1 MLSRL
6 YITPPDSIDEIS
18 AHIRRSW
25 YAGGRIVSY
34 EIFDISRAIV
44 NEWSNLTI
52 ETIRSWP
59 PGQPYLALHD
69 ISHRGVA
76 MKYSGL
82 HLNIINPAIT
92 EEGKER
98 LCDLIKEGMTFHGYI
113 APLVSI
119 HFSGY
124 FTRVLTAKEL
134 QRQSAPNI
142 QHKIFTEREA
152 ALRWLEGAIKL
163 KKG

>member
-1 MLSRL
+1 MMPGL
-6 YITPPDSIDEIS
+6 YMTLPDSVDAIS

-25 YAGGRIVSY
+25 YAEGRIVAY
-34 EIFDISRAIV
+34 EILDISRVIV

-92 EEGKER
+92 DEGKQR
-98 LCDLIKEGMTFHGYI
+98 LFELLKDDVYFHGYI
-113 APLVSI
+113 APLVSV

-134 QRQSAPNI
+134 QRHSTPNM

-152 ALRWLEGAIKL
+152 ALRWLEGAIRPQ
-163 KKG
+163 KG

>member
-1 MLSRL
+1 M
-6 YITPPDSIDEIS
+6 TPPDSVDEIS

-25 YAGGRIVSY
+25 YAERCIVSY
-34 EIFDISRAIV
+34 EILDISRAIV
-44 NEWSNLTI
+44 NEWANLTV
-52 ETIRSWP
+52 ETILSWP
-59 PGQPYLALHD
+59 PDRPYLALHD

-92 EEGKER
+92 DEGKER
-98 LCDLIKEGMTFHGYI
+98 LFNLIKENTSFRGYI

-134 QRQSAPNI
+134 QRQSIPNI

-152 ALRWLEGAIKL
+152 ALRWLEMAIKS

>member
-1 MLSRL
+1 MLPRL
-6 YITPPDSIDEIS
+6 YITLPDSVDEIS
-18 AHIRRSW
+18 TYIRRSW
-25 YAGGRIVSY
+25 YAEGRIVSY

-92 EEGKER
+92 DEGKER
-98 LCDLIKEGMTFHGYI
+98 LFKLLKEDVHFRGYI

-134 QRQSAPNI
+134 QRQSAPHM
-142 QHKIFTEREA
+142 QYKIFTEREA
-152 ALRWLEGAIKL
+152 ALRWLEGVINP